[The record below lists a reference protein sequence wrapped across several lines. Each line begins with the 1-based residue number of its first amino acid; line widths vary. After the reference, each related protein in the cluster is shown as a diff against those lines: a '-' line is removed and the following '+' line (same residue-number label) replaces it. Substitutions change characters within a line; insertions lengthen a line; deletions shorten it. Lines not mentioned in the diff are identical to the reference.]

1 MSNEKKLKKHIHS
14 KIKDIIGFFIL
25 YVVIILIVPYTLKK
39 YAAFPVFATY
49 FANIDI
55 IANILS
61 LNYPDYFHH
70 FYDPFYKE
78 SLKNYLSFNLISIIS
93 LSGIF
98 LVGLRHDSKHIEEK
112 IAIMTIMSII
122 TWTLPTEG
130 LPLLNKKVNNYLV
143 SSGYLTEN
151 HKQKDREIALTIFT
165 SLIFIVLEFYII
177 SKLTHVDWKG
187 TKNILKWL
195 YVITLLI
202 IGGNI
207 ITTEENK

>member
-1 MSNEKKLKKHIHS
+1 MSNKKKLKKHVHS
-14 KIKDIIGFFIL
+14 KNKDIIGFVIL
-25 YVVIILIVPYTLKK
+25 YGVIILIVPYFLKK
-39 YAAFPVFATY
+39 YTPFPVFATY

-112 IAIMTIMSII
+112 IAIMIIMSIV
-122 TWTLPTEG
+122 TFTLPTEG
-130 LPLLNKKVNNYLV
+130 LPFLNKKVEDYLI
-143 SSGYLTEN
+143 SGGYLTEN
-151 HKQKDREIALTIFT
+151 HKEKEREIGITILL

-177 SKLTHVDWKG
+177 SKLTQVDWKG

-195 YVITLLI
+195 YIITLLI

-207 ITTEENK
+207 VIT